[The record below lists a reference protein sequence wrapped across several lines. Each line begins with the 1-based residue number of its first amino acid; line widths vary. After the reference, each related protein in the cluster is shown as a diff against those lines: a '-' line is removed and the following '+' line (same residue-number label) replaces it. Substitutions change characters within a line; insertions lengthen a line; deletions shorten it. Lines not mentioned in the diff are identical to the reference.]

1 MAPHASHGTRPGDPK
16 VPGRLGHR
24 AAVLAD
30 SPLGQDQ
37 MEDTLTDA
45 VFFALRYL
53 PREVLGAWL

>member
-1 MAPHASHGTRPGDPK
+1 
-16 VPGRLGHR
+16 
-24 AAVLAD
+24 
-30 SPLGQDQ
+30 

>member
-1 MAPHASHGTRPGDPK
+1 M
-16 VPGRLGHR
+16 R
-24 AAVLAD
+24 AEIAGKLPTL